1 MYIYRF
7 FISIIY
13 DTITLLFCFYKTK
26 PLKFRT
32 WILTLNC
39 WGRGGEINLTPCL
52 PFWFFQKSIFWR
64 EGQILIFVTFNIIIS
79 HIFPENF
86 IKIPQ
91 VVQKIW
97 RFLLEIW
104 RGSQIYLPSPP
115 VPTRKNSSQKV
126 TGAGNFFFEAFP
138 NCLRMEVLLRKQYG
152 KWLLLK
158 IEANICRVVNGWN
171 KKLLGF
177 LLPVKQPFVN
187 YF

>member
-52 PFWFFQKSIFWR
+52 PLWFFQKSIFWR

-104 RGSQIYLPSPP
+104 RGSQIYLPLPARP
-115 VPTRKNSSQKV
+115 HQ
-126 TGAGNFFFEAFP
+126 
-138 NCLRMEVLLRKQYG
+138 
-152 KWLLLK
+152 
-158 IEANICRVVNGWN
+158 
-171 KKLLGF
+171 KKLVTKSNWRWKFLFWSIPKLFTHGGF
-177 LLPVKQPFVN
+177 AEKTVW
-187 YF
+187 

>member
-1 MYIYRF
+1 MYLCVITCHMYIYRF

-86 IKIPQ
+86 IKNPHI
-91 VVQKIW
+91 VQRIW
-97 RFLLEIW
+97 RFF
-104 RGSQIYLPSPP
+104 PP
-115 VPTRKNSSQKV
+115 ILTI
-126 TGAGNFFFEAFP
+126 FIAFLDSFMFP
-138 NCLRMEVLLRKQYG
+138 CYKETNDHS
-152 KWLLLK
+152 
-158 IEANICRVVNGWN
+158 I
-171 KKLLGF
+171 F
-177 LLPVKQPFVN
+177 LLSTYSK
-187 YF
+187 

>member
-1 MYIYRF
+1 MYLCVITCHMYIYRF

-86 IKIPQ
+86 IKISQ

-97 RFLLEIW
+97 RFSTSIL
-104 RGSQIYLPSPP
+104 
-115 VPTRKNSSQKV
+115 T
-126 TGAGNFFFEAFP
+126 NFINLWDFFHIFF
-138 NCLRMEVLLRKQYG
+138 N
-152 KWLLLK
+152 
-158 IEANICRVVNGWN
+158 
-171 KKLLGF
+171 F
-177 LLPVKQPFVN
+177 HPF
-187 YF
+187 